1 MDGYLTIGTEID
13 DSGFDKDLKE
23 LYSKM
28 DIASREQDSIV
39 QKTDEYKQELSQI
52 ENEMSKIIQEMDQQE
67 LKIENLKLSG
77 QEYSTSYNSAVD
89 KMDELNKRYHSL
101 QDEQNNLNSQIDKQ
115 NIKYDKINIQLDKY
129 KNKVEKIKHEKQV
142 KVLDDIKQNIG
153 NISKSMNSTIRQV
166 FRWTIAIFSLRSAY
180 SAVTK
185 IINLVSRYNQ
195 QIGTDLEYMQYAIA
209 TGFQSIVQG
218 IVNVMYKLLI
228 YINEMLK
235 AWFNINLF
243 ANASTKNFKKTQ
255 KSAEATKKAL
265 AGFDTANI
273 LQDNKSSENNPTSP
287 NSSPSIDLSKGLGKQ
302 ETPKWLENIINF
314 GKWVIDNWL
323 EVIGLL
329 SLIKLVIDLL
339 TGNWVGVVIDFVIFL
354 ISQLPRLWDAI
365 KVVWDSIVEFFK
377 WLLKILQDI
386 SEKATEFV
394 GDCISW
400 IVDKVAWFF
409 AHLGEIIGSIGN
421 LIGECVQFIIDL
433 IVSAVDGIFLVL
445 GTICGWI
452 YDNIIRPVG
461 DFFVG
466 LWDGFLNGASNAWE
480 GIKSVFSTVGQFFKD
495 TFTNAWNAVKKV
507 FSTGGKIFDGIKD
520 GIADAFKNI
529 VNTLIKGINVIV
541 ATPFNAINGMLNKIR
556 NSSFLGVAPFKGLW
570 KENPI
575 SVPKIQYLKHGGII
589 DVPKTGVPLA
599 NNVVGGEAG
608 PEAVIP
614 LNEETL
620 ERLGKQIAR
629 FINISIDLTGKIDSR
644 ILFRLLEQIKAE
656 QSFARNG
663 G

>member
-1 MDGYLTIGTEID
+1 MDGYLTIGTDIEA
-13 DSGFDKDLKE
+13 DSFDAQIRQIEEKLNDIKSSLKMAE
-23 LYSKM
+23 EDKTLFG
-28 DIASREQDSIV
+28 SREVINMEAEVEKLTSKLNKLKKKQNENNGNMFDGIKEQIDSIG
-39 QKTDEYKQELSQI
+39 KSTTNTIK
-52 ENEMSKIIQEMDQQE
+52 KIGKWA
-67 LKIENLKLSG
+67 L
-77 QEYSTSYNSAVD
+77 AV
-89 KMDELNKRYHSL
+89 
-101 QDEQNNLNSQIDKQ
+101 
-115 NIKYDKINIQLDKY
+115 
-129 KNKVEKIKHEKQV
+129 
-142 KVLDDIKQNIG
+142 
-153 NISKSMNSTIRQV
+153 
-166 FRWTIAIFSLRSAY
+166 FSLRTAY
-180 SAVTK
+180 GAVSK
-185 IINLVSRYNQ
+185 VINLVSRYNE

-209 TGFQSIVQG
+209 TGFQTIVQG
-218 IVNVMYKLLI
+218 LVNVMYKLLI

-243 ANASTKNFKKTQ
+243 ANASTQNFKKTQ
-255 KSAEATKKAL
+255 KNAEATKKAL
-265 AGFDTANI
+265 AGFDTASV
-273 LQDNKSSENNPTSP
+273 LQDNKSNSNNYVDHST
-287 NSSPSIDLSKGLGKQ
+287 DLSKGLKGLGEQ

-329 SLIKLVIDLL
+329 SLTKLVIDLL
-339 TGNWVGVVIDFVIFL
+339 TGNWIGVVIDFVVFL
-354 ISQLPRLWDAI
+354 ISQMPRLWDAI

-377 WLLKILQDI
+377 WLLKVLQDI
-386 SEKATEFV
+386 SDKATKFV
-394 GDCISW
+394 GDCIQFIIDK
-400 IVDKVAWFF
+400 IVWLFTHFEDI
-409 AHLGEIIGSIGN
+409 LGSIGN
-421 LIGECVQFIIDL
+421 AIGVCIQFIIDL
-433 IVSAVDGIFLVL
+433 IVGAVNSIFSVL
-445 GTICGWI
+445 GTIGGWI
-452 YDNIIRPVG
+452 YDNVIKPVW

-466 LWDGFLNGASNAWE
+466 LWDGFINSAKSAWD
-480 GIKSVFSTVGQFFKD
+480 GVKNVFSTVGQFFKD
-495 TFTNAWNAVKKV
+495 TFTNAWNTVKNV
-507 FSTGGKIFDGIKD
+507 FSTGGKIFDGIKE
-520 GIADAFKNI
+520 GIADTFKNI
-529 VNTLIKGINVIV
+529 VNTLIKGINVVV

-556 NSSFLGVAPFKGLW
+556 KVGIGSLQPFKGLW

-644 ILFRLLEQIKAE
+644 ILFRILEQIKAE

>member
-13 DSGFDKDLKE
+13 DSGFDNDLKE
-23 LYSKM
+23 LNSKIS
-28 DIASREQDSIV
+28 IASREQDSII
-39 QKTDEYKQELSQI
+39 QKTNEYKQELDQV
-52 ENEMSKIIQEMDQQE
+52 ENKMSKIAQEMDSQE
-67 LKIENLKLSG
+67 SKIGDLNLAG
-77 QEYSTSYNSAVD
+77 QKYSTAYNNAVD
-89 KMDELNKRYHSL
+89 KMDELNTKYSAL
-101 QDEQNNLNSQIDKQ
+101 QEEQKKLNSQIDKQ
-115 NIKYDKINIQLDKY
+115 SIKYDKISVQLDKY
-129 KNKVEKIKHEKQV
+129 KNKAEKIKHEKQA
-142 KVLDDIKQNIG
+142 KFLDDIIQNIG
-153 NISKSMNSTIRQV
+153 NISKSMNSTIKQV
-166 FRWTIAIFSLRSAY
+166 LRWTIAIFSLRSAY

-185 IINLVSRYNQ
+185 VINLVSRYNQ

-243 ANASTKNFKKTQ
+243 ANASTKSFKKTQ

-265 AGFDTANI
+265 ASFDTANI
-273 LQDNKSSENNPTSP
+273 LQDNKSSENSISNP
-287 NSSPSIDLSKGLGKQ
+287 NSNPSVDLSKGLSEQ
-302 ETPKWLENIINF
+302 ETPEWLGNIIDF

-329 SLIKLVIDLL
+329 SLIKLVIDIL
-339 TGNWVGVVIDFVIFL
+339 TGNWIGVIIDFIVFI

-365 KVVWDSIVEFFK
+365 KVVWDSIGIFFG
-377 WLLKILQDI
+377 WIIGILQDI
-386 SEKATEFV
+386 SDKATKFV

-400 IVDKVAWFF
+400 IVDKITWLFTNFDQVIASI
-409 AHLGEIIGSIGN
+409 GKIIGT
-421 LIGECVQFIIDL
+421 CVQFILDL
-433 IVSAVDGIFLVL
+433 VIGAVSGVFSIL
-445 GTICGWI
+445 GTIGSWI
-452 YDNIIRPVG
+452 YNNIIKPVG

-466 LWDGFLNGASNAWE
+466 LWDGFKNGASMAWE
-480 GIKSVFSTVGQFFKD
+480 GIKSIFSTVGKFFKD
-495 TFTNAWNAVKKV
+495 TFTNAWNAVKNV
-507 FSTGGKIFDGIKD
+507 FSTGGKIFNGIKE

-529 VNTLIKGINVIV
+529 VNTLIKGINVV
-541 ATPFNAINGMLNKIR
+541 VSTPFNAINSMLNKIR
-556 NSSFLGVAPFKGLW
+556 NSSFLGVEPFKGLW

-575 SVPKIQYLKHGGII
+575 SVPKIKYLKHGGII

-644 ILFRLLEQIKAE
+644 ILFRLLEQIKTE
-656 QSFARNG
+656 QDFARNG